1 MKHLILF
8 LIVGLLPALAVASP
22 TNKLP
27 NGMLR
32 EYSFYSIKDVND
44 YVNSYPYKYD
54 KDLYGRDYLATAKEF
69 FENGGGDC
77 EDYAVAK
84 AALIL
89 GLDIAQPDEVELWVL
104 YKVPESLHAVLAVK
118 AGDNEYFVLDNAN
131 DSIERVKKYSI
142 YRGYILLESYSYSR
156 GVPQNP

>member
-1 MKHLILF
+1 MRCFIT
-8 LIVGLLPALAVASP
+8 LLQRIWL
-22 TNKLP
+22 
-27 NGMLR
+27 
-32 EYSFYSIKDVND
+32 
-44 YVNSYPYKYD
+44 
-54 KDLYGRDYLATAKEF
+54 GRATIIFATAKEF

-156 GVPQNP
+156 GVPQNPQLNANGNFYSEKTNQ

>member
-32 EYSFYSIKDVND
+32 ELPFTTLDQIND
-44 YVNSYPYKYD
+44 YVNSFPYKYD
-54 KDLYGRDYLATAKEF
+54 KDLYGQDYLATAKEF

-142 YRGYILLESYSYSR
+142 YRGYILIESYNYSR